1 MAHREIRHLTDELD
15 SLRKN
20 EGYCGR
26 GFSDALTVY
35 LKKKKEGKK
44 NANNANLLAKLV
56 ILGVRQTKCIYI
68 FVEVKH
74 YKIFSFE

>member
-35 LKKKKEGKK
+35 LKKKRRKEKRKQCKSFGK
-44 NANNANLLAKLV
+44 AGHSWSETDQMHLYFCRGEAL
-56 ILGVRQTKCIYI
+56 QDI
-68 FVEVKH
+68 FV
-74 YKIFSFE
+74 